1 MFVYSSSGQ
10 GRDGTPITSATLG
23 HTSHPRHFRRH
34 DTAPG
39 EIGSERAA
47 INKRLREREANK
59 PEVKIGSCS
68 TGSDVLA
75 SGNMGSAD
83 EAGNLQ
89 HTNKQ
94 MPPPSHKM
102 QSTIPDP
109 QTIVRNRQCNKRVI
123 LNVGGVKHE
132 VMWRTLDVMP
142 HTRLGMLRECN
153 SHESIM
159 ELCDDYNLV
168 DNEYFFDRHPRS
180 FASVLNFY
188 RTGKLHLIED
198 MCVLSFS
205 DDLDYWGIDELY
217 LESCCQH
224 KYHTKK
230 EHVYE
235 EMRKEAESLRERE
248 EENFGDGYF
257 AKWRSQIW
265 DLLEKPQTSRA
276 ARVVA
281 VVSVLFIV
289 LSTIALT
296 LNTMPSIQGRDKDD
310 QPTDNEK
317 LALVEAV
324 CIAWFTLEYLARFWA
339 APNKWKFFKAPLN
352 IIDLLAILP
361 YFISLGLVESNR
373 STEQFHNV
381 RRVVQIFRIMRILR
395 ILKLARHST
404 GLQSLGY
411 TLQRS
416 YKELGLLMMFLAI
429 GILMFS
435 SLAYF
440 AEKDENPKYISIP
453 QTFWW
458 AAITMTTVGYG
469 DVYPK
474 TALGKVVGAVCCI
487 CGVLVIALPIP
498 IIVNNFAEF
507 YKDQMRR
514 EKALKRREALA
525 QAKRNGSILSFN
537 HSSNLRDAFA
547 RSVEL
552 SLVDVVSDSRN
563 NLNQQINKHI
573 DFKPQANRPPAA
585 TYALA
590 IKDINTP
597 SECKTNEGK
606 GGCPDTQSLP
616 ENNPSFNNL
625 LAVDQESL
633 DRMTQSQP
641 MLNKDASNTYNNE
654 GDDSNGRS
662 GGEELYELQPVTT
675 GSSKSP
681 PNYANTPSPPNYPSK
696 CPPQNV
702 YINPL
707 DQPIPILS
715 NVLPILPLECPGKFT
730 RPCKKVSDQV
740 VQRLP
745 DGLSTTWHK
754 QPSVNP
760 NMLYQRSEFR
770 ESLGNNGGGAP
781 NCLHSH
787 LHPHVLRKTKS
798 AGFGKHK
805 ARFADIEADGLHSHT
820 SNESLTHQESS
831 GKHRDCIRKPPLSGR
846 RQHHASPN
854 TGKKLASY
862 QQKSP
867 KPVPMTADKPSTGHQ
882 DKTPIIRDKKF
893 LTKKDAMNQEET
905 EKLLNDSNKEPNDT
919 HFNGNNIHDNT
930 KNCEK
935 KGHSPKLK
943 KKGNRH
949 IGPRSNSNDNGVKTS
964 RPNSKKGAKMSKS
977 EESLRDSGSS
987 DNQDHTMENNTER
1000 EEDISPKDCN
1010 CDSPESD
1017 RDKEMM
1023 KDYEK
1028 PTILTLHPSIDYI
1041 DDTLESKT
1049 G

>member
-675 GSSKSP
+675 
-681 PNYANTPSPPNYPSK
+681 
-696 CPPQNV
+696 
-702 YINPL
+702 
-707 DQPIPILS
+707 
-715 NVLPILPLECPGKFT
+715 
-730 RPCKKVSDQV
+730 
-740 VQRLP
+740 
-745 DGLSTTWHK
+745 
-754 QPSVNP
+754 
-760 NMLYQRSEFR
+760 
-770 ESLGNNGGGAP
+770 
-781 NCLHSH
+781 
-787 LHPHVLRKTKS
+787 
-798 AGFGKHK
+798 
-805 ARFADIEADGLHSHT
+805 
-820 SNESLTHQESS
+820 
-831 GKHRDCIRKPPLSGR
+831 
-846 RQHHASPN
+846 
-854 TGKKLASY
+854 
-862 QQKSP
+862 
-867 KPVPMTADKPSTGHQ
+867 VPMTADKPSTGHQ

-919 HFNGNNIHDNT
+919 HFNETVAVQTI
-930 KNCEK
+930 K
-935 KGHSPKLK
+935 
-943 KKGNRH
+943 
-949 IGPRSNSNDNGVKTS
+949 
-964 RPNSKKGAKMSKS
+964 
-977 EESLRDSGSS
+977 
-987 DNQDHTMENNTER
+987 
-1000 EEDISPKDCN
+1000 
-1010 CDSPESD
+1010 
-1017 RDKEMM
+1017 
-1023 KDYEK
+1023 
-1028 PTILTLHPSIDYI
+1028 TILWKIILNVRRTFLLKIVIVTPLSLTEI
-1041 DDTLESKT
+1041 KK
-1049 G
+1049 